1 MFYPSVSIDGEYFC
15 EQYNEELSDAD
26 PEVLL
31 SSYMDYNNIEE
42 WLRPHWIEGKKRE
55 ALEKGKL
62 KSRDSTKTKY
72 RIVNAFNTEYSITD
86 AIDTFLPHVY
96 KKERNGRYTY
106 INGTSYGG
114 LVIINPQYAF
124 SHHSNDIAQGR

>member
-1 MFYPSVSIDGEYFC
+1 MGLEFFDATTFQAKPLCFTRQFLSTANIFC

-55 ALEKGKL
+55 ALEKGNL
-62 KSRDSTKTKY
+62 KSRDSTKNK
-72 RIVNAFNTEYSITD
+72 
-86 AIDTFLPHVY
+86 L
-96 KKERNGRYTY
+96 
-106 INGTSYGG
+106 
-114 LVIINPQYAF
+114 
-124 SHHSNDIAQGR
+124 SNC